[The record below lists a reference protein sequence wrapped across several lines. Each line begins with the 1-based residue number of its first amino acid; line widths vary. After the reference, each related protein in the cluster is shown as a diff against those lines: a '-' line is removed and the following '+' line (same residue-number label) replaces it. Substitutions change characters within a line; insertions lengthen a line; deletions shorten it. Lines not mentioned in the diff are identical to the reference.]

1 MNFKTRKIKDTSN
14 YIPKLKMY
22 TFSKMHKSESINRCV
37 CFISYTS
44 LFDVSPQLPMYH
56 LPGV

>member
-1 MNFKTRKIKDTSN
+1 MNFKSKIIKDISN
-14 YIPKLKMY
+14 YILKLKMY
-22 TFSKMHKSESINRCV
+22 TFSRMHKSESINRCV
-37 CFISYTS
+37 CFISYAS